1 MFQLDEL
8 KDVRHA
14 VHVVVRLTCL
24 EETSYLLWMT
34 LQGTPATVTE
44 FWMSS
49 ALWPRLEPEIVTT
62 VPPSTGPDAGSTWNT
77 GDRHDTLVQSVSEV
91 GELPTLFNMLRLEE
105 ER

>member
-1 MFQLDEL
+1 M
-8 KDVRHA
+8 
-14 VHVVVRLTCL
+14 TCL

-62 VPPSTGPDAGSTWNT
+62 VPPSTGPDTGSNCNT
-77 GDRHDTLVQSVSEV
+77 RHKFEMYILRSSSVIQDHKSHTDSQTA
-91 GELPTLFNMLRLEE
+91 PN
-105 ER
+105 